1 MEKVV
6 GGWWLLISY
15 PLSHTPM
22 KPFASIRVNS
32 RLNLFWKRRRD
43 FLLACVVVVSVGL
56 LTPWLNRRPIVTQTA
71 WEVFQRFVK
80 SLEVAS
86 VQNRVAVVAVD
97 DAAYSHFE
105 IKEPMPRKYLAGLIA
120 TLCQNSHPLAIGI
133 DVLLDAPSPPGHEF
147 EDDMLEEALQLA
159 QARHVPVIIVCNP
172 EPATGEPPIFP
183 LPRFAR
189 WCDVGHALLN
199 QDEHSARGEI
209 HAIDWLK
216 PFKKQIIP
224 AFSAQIAVRAQGLPA
239 SATEAWIRKTLRP
252 RREFSSYIFFRP
264 GINIAEIASD
274 EVVPENPAVA
284 ESFDRRIVLIG
295 ATAKIRGDVL
305 QTALRMETH
314 PEGMPGVFGHAYA
327 ILTLIGPGLMVPP
340 AWLEASLSMLF
351 GGLFLWLLYHIGTTR
366 TFVWSALV
374 LCLLTAGTLALCL
387 FTGVLLNFTPSLG
400 AIFLCSLVW
409 WYRRKR
415 YLNACY
421 ESFLTRPVVRG
432 IGQVNDIDAFRSTT
446 APGSILFCDLIGYS
460 KACRELSP
468 TEAIRLVNY
477 YLSPV
482 ADVVQQHGGILDK
495 YLGDGC
501 FAFFGVGTYGEK
513 SLSPKEAALNAARAA
528 WRIHQEMEKL
538 RNEAEINNV
547 PLLTLSI
554 GIHTGP
560 LTAGL
565 VGPAGRKQ
573 FTVIGDSVNDACRVE
588 SIGHQTGVTPPFTTR
603 IQVSEAAADLLAG
616 VAVLE
621 LKNYTPTEKYSAPI
635 YELQSLVN

>member
-1 MEKVV
+1 MTV
-6 GGWWLLISY
+6 GWRLLIPY
-15 PLSHTPM
+15 PLPLTLM
-22 KPFASIRVNS
+22 KSFASLRVHS
-32 RLNLFWKRRRD
+32 RLNVFWKRRRD
-43 FLLACVVVVSVGL
+43 LLLAGAVVILVGL
-56 LTPWLNRRPIVTQTA
+56 LTPWLNQRAIVTQTA
-71 WEVFQRFVK
+71 WEVFEHFIK
-80 SLEVAS
+80 SLEVDS
-86 VQNRVAVVAVD
+86 VQNRVVVVAVNEE
-97 DAAYSHFE
+97 AYSHFE

-120 TLCQNSHPLAIGI
+120 TLCQNSHPLAIGV

-147 EDDMLEEALQLA
+147 EDDMLEESLQLA
-159 QARHVPVIIVCNP
+159 QARHVPVVLACNP
-172 EPATGEPPIFP
+172 EPSTHEPPIFP
-183 LPRFAR
+183 MPRFAR

-199 QDEHSARGEI
+199 QDEHSASGEV
-209 HAIDWLK
+209 HTIDWLK
-216 PFKKQIIP
+216 PFEKRTIP
-224 AFSAQIAVRAQGLPA
+224 ALSALIAVRAQGLPA
-239 SATEAWIRKTLRP
+239 SATEDWVRKILRP

-264 GINIAEIASD
+264 GINIAEVFSD

-284 ESFDRRIVLIG
+284 QSFERKIVLIG
-295 ATAKIRGDVL
+295 ATAKTRGDVL
-305 QTALRMETH
+305 QTSLQMKDH

-327 ILTLIGPGLMVPP
+327 ILTLIGPGLTVPP
-340 AWLEASLSMLF
+340 AWLESGLSMLL
-351 GGLFLWLLYHIGTTR
+351 GSLFLGLLYRFGTAR
-366 TFVWSALV
+366 TFVLSALA
-374 LCLLTAGTLALCL
+374 LCLLYAATLALCL
-387 FTGVLLNFTPSLG
+387 FTGVLLNFAPSLG
-400 AIFLCSLVW
+400 AIFLCGLAW

-415 YLNACY
+415 FLNACY
-421 ESFLTRPVVRG
+421 ESFLTRPVTRG
-432 IGQVNDIDAFRSTT
+432 IGQINNMDDFASTT

-482 ADVVQQHGGILDK
+482 ADIVGKHGGILDK

-513 SLSPKEAALNAARAA
+513 SLSPKDAALDAARAA

-538 RNEAEINNV
+538 RAEAENNNV
-547 PLLTLSI
+547 PLLTLSM

-565 VGPAGRKQ
+565 VGPIGRKQ

-603 IQVSEAAADLLAG
+603 IQVSEAAAELLSG

-635 YELQSLVN
+635 FELQNLVD

>member
-1 MEKVV
+1 
-6 GGWWLLISY
+6 
-15 PLSHTPM
+15 M
-22 KPFASIRVNS
+22 KPFASIRVHS

-43 FLLACVVVVSVGL
+43 LLLAGVVVVLVGL
-56 LTPWLNRRPIVTQTA
+56 LTPWLNQRPIVTQAA
-71 WEVFQRFVK
+71 WEVFEHYIK
-80 SLEVAS
+80 SLEVDS
-86 VQNRVAVVAVD
+86 VKNRVAVVAVD
-97 DAAYSHFE
+97 DTAYSNFE

-120 TLCQNSHPLAIGI
+120 TLCQNSHPQAIGI
-133 DVLLDAPSPPGHEF
+133 DVLLDALSPPGHEF

-159 QARHVPVIIVCNP
+159 QARHVPVVLACNP
-172 EPATGEPPIFP
+172 EPSTHEPPIFP

-189 WCDVGHALLN
+189 WCDVGHALLK
-199 QDEHSARGEI
+199 QDEHSASGEI
-209 HAIDWLK
+209 RAVDWLK
-216 PFKKQIIP
+216 PFEKQRIP
-224 AFSAQIAVRAQGLPA
+224 AFSALIAVRAQGLPA
-239 SATEAWIRKTLRP
+239 SVTEDWIRKILRP

-264 GINIAEIASD
+264 RVNIAEVPAD

-284 ESFDRRIVLIG
+284 QSFEGKIVLIG
-295 ATAKIRGDVL
+295 ATAKTRGDVL
-305 QTALRMETH
+305 RTSLQMKDH

-327 ILTLIGPGLMVPP
+327 ILTLIGPGLTVPP
-340 AWLEASLSMLF
+340 VWLESVLSMLL
-351 GGLFLWLLYHIGTTR
+351 GGLFLGMLYRFGTAR
-366 TFVWSALV
+366 TFVWAALA
-374 LCLLTAGTLALCL
+374 LCLLTAGTLLVCA
-387 FTGVLLNFTPSLG
+387 FTGVLLNFAPSLG
-400 AIFLCSLVW
+400 AIFLCGLAW
-409 WYRRKR
+409 WYWRKR

-432 IGQVNDIDAFRSTT
+432 IGQVNNVEDFASTT

-482 ADVVQQHGGILDK
+482 ADIIQNYGGLLDK

-513 SLSPKEAALNAARAA
+513 SLSEKTAALNAARAA

-538 RNEAEINNV
+538 RAEAEANNV
-547 PLLTLSI
+547 PLLTLSM

-565 VGPAGRKQ
+565 VGPIGRKQ

-616 VAVLE
+616 VATLE

-635 YELQSLVN
+635 YELQNLVD